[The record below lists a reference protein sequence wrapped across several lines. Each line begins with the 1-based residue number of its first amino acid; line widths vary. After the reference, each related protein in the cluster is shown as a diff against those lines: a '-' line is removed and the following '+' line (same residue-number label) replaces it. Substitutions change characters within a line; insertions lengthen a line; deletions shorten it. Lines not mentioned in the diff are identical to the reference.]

1 VAPQRAR
8 RRPPARRPAG
18 PAEAH
23 FEVTGELD
31 DYSAAALRLEI
42 EHLAR
47 RLGATITTFQLD
59 NAKDERSK

>member
-1 VAPQRAR
+1 V
-8 RRPPARRPAG
+8 
-18 PAEAH
+18 
-23 FEVTGELD
+23 VTGELD

>member
-1 VAPQRAR
+1 VARQRAR

-31 DYSAAALRLEI
+31 VDSAAALRLEI